1 MELHRT
7 TGNWRLG
14 LGLSLITVIL
24 WGLVPIAL
32 AIVLKKLDTYTINW
46 FRFATAFILLGCYLV
61 QQGNLPKVSQLKSV
75 SPYLLAIA
83 ILGLTGNYIFFVMG
97 LKATSPSHAEILI
110 QSAGVFLSLGGL
122 VIFKERYTRY
132 QWLGVGIL
140 VTGFIGFFYEQLK
153 TMATQSDRY
162 VSGSIMLI
170 IAGISW
176 AIYALIQKQLLT
188 KLESTHIMWI
198 IYGACGLIFWT
209 MAKPQTLMQL
219 DAIEWSA
226 LIFCG
231 LNTVVAYGAFAESL
245 QHWEASRVS
254 AILALAPI
262 FTIVSMEVTAYVA
275 PSLVPPEHIT
285 TLGLLGAIL
294 VVTGSISISLGKRK
308 TLGSNEQS

>member
-24 WGLVPIAL
+24 WGLVPVAL
-32 AIVLKKLDTYTINW
+32 AVVLTKLDVYTINW
-46 FRFATAFILLGCYLV
+46 FRFITAFILLGGYLAK
-61 QQGNLPKVSQLKSV
+61 QNNLPKLSQLRSV
-75 SPYLLAIA
+75 PLYLFAIA
-83 ILGLTGNYIFFVMG
+83 ILGLVGNYIFFVMG
-97 LKATSPSHAEILI
+97 LKATSPSHAEVLI
-110 QSAGVFLSLGGL
+110 QLAGVFLSLGGL

-140 VTGFIGFFYEQLK
+140 LAGFIGFFYEQLK
-153 TMATQSDRY
+153 IMATQSDRY
-162 VSGSIMLI
+162 ISGSIMLI

-188 KLESTHIMWI
+188 KLASTHIMWV
-198 IYGACGLIFWT
+198 IYGVCTLIFGM

-219 DAIEWSA
+219 NSIEWMA

-262 FTIVSMEVTAYVA
+262 FTIVSMEITAYIAPNLVA
-275 PSLVPPEHIT
+275 PEHIT
-285 TLGLLGAIL
+285 ALGLFGALL
-294 VVTGSISISLGKRK
+294 VVTGSISISLGKGVRGVRSK
-308 TLGSNEQS
+308 K

>member
-24 WGLVPIAL
+24 WGLVPVAL
-32 AIVLKKLDTYTINW
+32 AVVLKKLDVYTINW
-46 FRFATAFILLGCYLV
+46 FRFITAFVLLGGYLAS
-61 QQGNLPKVSQLKSV
+61 QNNLPKLSQLRSV
-75 SPYLLAIA
+75 PLYLFAIA
-83 ILGLTGNYIFFVMG
+83 ILGLVGNYIFFVMG
-97 LKATSPSHAEILI
+97 LKATSPSHAEVLI
-110 QSAGVFLSLGGL
+110 QLAGVFLSLGGL

-140 VTGFIGFFYEQLK
+140 LAGFIGFFYEQLK
-153 TMATQSDRY
+153 IMATQSERY
-162 VSGSIMLI
+162 ISGSIMLI
-170 IAGISW
+170 VAGASW

-188 KLESTHIMWI
+188 KLASTHIMWV
-198 IYGACGLIFWT
+198 IYGVCTIVFGT

-219 DAIEWSA
+219 DSIEWMA

-262 FTIVSMEVTAYVA
+262 FTIVSMEITAYIAPNLVA
-275 PSLVPPEHIT
+275 PEHIT
-285 TLGLLGAIL
+285 ALGLFGALL
-294 VVTGSISISLGKRK
+294 VVTGSISISLGKGVRGVRSK
-308 TLGSNEQS
+308 E

>member
-24 WGLVPIAL
+24 WGLLPIAL
-32 AIVLKKLDTYTINW
+32 AIVLKKLDIYTINW
-46 FRFATAFILLGCYLV
+46 FRFATAFILLGGYLA
-61 QQGNLPKVSQLKSV
+61 QQRNLPNLSQLQAV
-75 SPYLLAIA
+75 PIYLFAIA

-97 LKATSPSHAEILI
+97 LKATSPSHAEVLI
-110 QSAGVFLSLGGL
+110 QLAGVFLSLGGL

-140 VTGFIGFFYEQLK
+140 LAGFIGFFYEQLK
-153 TMATQSDRY
+153 MMATQSDRY
-162 VSGSIMLI
+162 ISGSSILI
-170 IAGISW
+170 IAGVSW

-188 KLESTHIMWI
+188 KLESAHIMWVM
-198 IYGACGLIFWT
+198 YAVCMLIFGT
-209 MAKPQTLMQL
+209 MAKPQTLIQL
-219 DAIEWSA
+219 NSIELIA

-231 LNTVVAYGAFAESL
+231 LNTVIAYGAFAESL

-262 FTIVSMEVTAYVA
+262 FTIVSMEITADVA
-275 PSLVPPEHIT
+275 PNLVAPEHIT

-294 VVTGSISISLGKRK
+294 VVTGSMSISLGKRK
-308 TLGSNEQS
+308 TLAVGSEE

>member
-24 WGLVPIAL
+24 WGLVPVAL
-32 AIVLKKLDTYTINW
+32 AVVLKKLDVYTINW
-46 FRFATAFILLGCYLV
+46 FRFVTAFILLGCYLIK
-61 QQGNLPKVSQLKSV
+61 QRNLPKLSQLRSV
-75 SPYLLAIA
+75 PPYLFAIA
-83 ILGLTGNYIFFVMG
+83 ILGLIGNYIFFVMG
-97 LKATSPSHAEILI
+97 LKATSPSHAEVLI
-110 QSAGVFLSLGGL
+110 QLAGVFLSLGGL

-140 VTGFIGFFYEQLK
+140 LAGFIGFFYEQLK
-153 TMATQSDRY
+153 IMATQSDRY
-162 VSGSIMLI
+162 ISGSIMLI
-170 IAGISW
+170 IAGITW

-188 KLESTHIMWI
+188 KLASTHIMWV
-198 IYGACGLIFWT
+198 IYGVCGLIFGT
-209 MAKPQTLMQL
+209 MAKPQTLIEL
-219 DAIEWSA
+219 NSIEWMA

-262 FTIVSMEVTAYVA
+262 FTIVAMEITGYLAPNLVA
-275 PSLVPPEHIT
+275 PEHIT
-285 TLGLLGAIL
+285 SLGLFGAIL
-294 VVTGSISISLGKRK
+294 VVTGSISISLGKRNIREV
-308 TLGSNEQS
+308 GSEE